1 MNFNFKEC
9 VQSKTFK
16 GFMVGIG
23 FFLILMI
30 VFQVGVFVGF
40 KKADFSERLGGNYGQ
55 IFGDDKRPPL
65 PGGMF
70 AGLPIDNLPGSHGAV
85 GQVIKVSS
93 STLVVAEPNNVEK
106 VVLVGNQTITRQY
119 RDQIKAQDIV
129 VGDFVS
135 ILGEANA
142 KGEIDAKFIRV
153 LPPPL
158 SASSTLKNN

>member
-30 VFQVGVFVGF
+30 VFQVGVF
-40 KKADFSERLGGNYGQ
+40 
-55 IFGDDKRPPL
+55 
-65 PGGMF
+65 
-70 AGLPIDNLPGSHGAV
+70 AGLPFDNLPGSHGAV